1 MFNLLTSATRCF
13 RAVARMCTGA
23 SVAARSSVSAWCC
36 AVISLHKFVVTQKP
50 LPLYSHLGTKGFQLL
65 SLSVAAALSWVCF
78 SLCILAA
85 LRSWIGLG
93 SLPLEK
99 RKKCASC
106 WHRTGILVVFNHGVP
121 GFYVDH

>member
-1 MFNLLTSATRCF
+1 MLRCD
-13 RAVARMCTGA
+13 
-23 SVAARSSVSAWCC
+23 
-36 AVISLHKFVVTQKP
+36 KFAQVCGYAETITFVQP
-50 LPLYSHLGTKGFQLL
+50 FGLSQLL
-65 SLSVAAALSWVCF
+65 SLSVAAALSCLCF

-99 RKKCASC
+99 RKKDASC